1 MTDPDKIR
9 QDIERTQ
16 DSLRDDVNALT
27 EKVSPARVA
36 ERRVRAARGAVTNA
50 KEKIMGTA
58 SDAGSSV
65 RDTVSSAVSGV
76 GDAASSVADGV
87 GSAASSAGDA
97 LATAPDAARQR
108 TAGNPLAAGVIAFG
122 AGWLLSSLLPVARQL
137 QQATRELAENLREP
151 AQQAVESVKS
161 TAGEAASTVAEES
174 GPATEH
180 VTDRAQ
186 QARHAVTER
195 TPGTGQS
202 LLDNV
207 GQIAPGGVRDFLRTI
222 IDNAQQ
228 QRGTAG
234 VAAVV
239 GLLLALW
246 SASAYVGAFMRASN
260 AIYGVGEGR
269 PVWKTAPVRLA
280 VTVAVMV
287 MLLISAAIV
296 LLTGRVADQVG
307 RALGIGH
314 TAVTVWDI
322 ANWPVLLVLVSLTLA
337 LLYWACPNVRQPGFR
352 WITPGGLVAV
362 VIWLVASGGFA
373 VYVANF
379 ASYNKTYGSVAGVI
393 VFLVWLWIS
402 NVAVLLGA
410 EFDAELERQRAVASG
425 VGEDEQFA
433 VPRDTSKLDEDD
445 TRRADALARH
455 RRQP

>member
-1 MTDPDKIR
+1 MGTREIRRAEPDSPTDLTR
-9 QDIERTQ
+9 RSWLAVLRRSVREF
-16 DSLRDDVNALT
+16 RDDNVTDWAAALT
-27 EKVSPARVA
+27 YYGVLALFPGLLIAVSVLGLLGDS
-36 ERRVRAARGAVTNA
+36 AAR
-50 KEKIMGTA
+50 
-58 SDAGSSV
+58 
-65 RDTVSSAVSGV
+65 
-76 GDAASSVADGV
+76 
-87 GSAASSAGDA
+87 
-97 LATAPDAARQR
+97 
-108 TAGNPLAAGVIAFG
+108 
-122 AGWLLSSLLPVARQL
+122 
-137 QQATRELAENLREP
+137 
-151 AQQAVESVKS
+151 
-161 TAGEAASTVAEES
+161 
-174 GPATEH
+174 
-180 VTDRAQ
+180 
-186 QARHAVTER
+186 
-195 TPGTGQS
+195 S